1 MAQQSQPRRFIESCY
16 QPDQLQT
23 ATQGRR
29 LSGYVVD
36 SIIVVLTFGVGWL
49 IWLLLVAPRGQSP
62 GKQLL
67 GMYIVRADGTR
78 AGGAYTW
85 VRELI
90 IKVLLFGGVFAVLGA
105 FTDGLGQVLWVIPAL
120 WCVWDAERQC
130 LWDKVGSTY
139 IAHSPSGFRPL
150 TTNEMRIRGEDPP
163 AADGIPTG
171 RVEAAPPPSPS
182 GLMDYPR
189 DAASMR
195 EQSTTDRLR
204 ELQRLHREGLITDE
218 EYEEQRARI
227 MDEL

>member
-1 MAQQSQPRRFIESCY
+1 MSRRR
-16 QPDQLQT
+16 Q
-23 ATQGRR
+23 
-29 LSGYVVD
+29 
-36 SIIVVLTFGVGWL
+36 
-49 IWLLLVAPRGQSP
+49 
-62 GKQLL
+62 
-67 GMYIVRADGTR
+67 VRADQWG
-78 AGGAYTW
+78 
-85 VRELI
+85 
-90 IKVLLFGGVFAVLGA
+90 
-105 FTDGLGQVLWVIPAL
+105 FTGLGPPAPVGRGQVGSCPACSGCATMPTTASSRTRTPRESQAWIL
-120 WCVWDAERQC
+120 PIRALRATGLDSPSY

-150 TTNEMRIRGEDPP
+150 TANEMRIRGEDPP

-218 EYEEQRARI
+218 EYEEQRAQI